1 MKNLKRVKYLLI
13 IVFILSGCMKNI
25 HVKTISEIKQTD
37 KSQTKKSEKKQEKV
51 KKSESTEIPETE
63 ICCGQAFL

>member
-37 KSQTKKSEKKQEKV
+37 KSQTKKSEKNR
-51 KKSESTEIPETE
+51 KKSRSQRVQKYRKQKLQMYQKIK
-63 ICCGQAFL
+63 

>member
-37 KSQTKKSEKKQEKV
+37 KSQTKKSEKKQEKSQEV
-51 KKSESTEIPETE
+51 REYRNTGNRNCRCTRR
-63 ICCGQAFL
+63 